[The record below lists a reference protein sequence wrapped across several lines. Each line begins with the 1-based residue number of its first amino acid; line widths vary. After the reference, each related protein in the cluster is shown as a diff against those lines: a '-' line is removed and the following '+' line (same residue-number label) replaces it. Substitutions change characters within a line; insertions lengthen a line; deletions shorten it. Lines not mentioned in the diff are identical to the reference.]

1 MTDSKLLD
9 TLFIMSVVVFVVL
22 VYSNTMWAKQAI
34 AAQCASIDAFDFEP
48 ATYELLCPTEYV
60 YSAYDQ

>member
-1 MTDSKLLD
+1 
-9 TLFIMSVVVFVVL
+9 MSVVVFVVL